1 MYAISVPGP
10 AFSRLAALLTGGR
23 AQPINAIRLRPPR
36 ITQSFAVAEK
46 RETHILGS
54 GATSTMPTDENPYAP
69 PRAHDRAVGV
79 KSGRRED
86 VKTVAVAQK
95 AIMVCILLQILAV
108 ASQFVIPLQY
118 RPIIAMVAV
127 CVLLASTISVFI
139 LAMKVFNIGL
149 GIVYGIGALLPCI
162 GLLVLFVV
170 NQRAIKI
177 LRDNGH
183 EVGFFGADLSKF

>member
-1 MYAISVPGP
+1 
-10 AFSRLAALLTGGR
+10 
-23 AQPINAIRLRPPR
+23 
-36 ITQSFAVAEK
+36 
-46 RETHILGS
+46 
-54 GATSTMPTDENPYAP
+54 MPTDDNPYAP
-69 PRAHDRAVGV
+69 PLGTDRAVGV

-95 AIMVCILLQILAV
+95 AIMVCILLQLLAV
-108 ASQFVIPLQY
+108 ASQFFVPPQY
-118 RPIIAMVAV
+118 VPFIAILAV

-149 GIVYGIGALLPCI
+149 GIVYGIGALFPCI
-162 GLLVLFVV
+162 GLLVLFIV